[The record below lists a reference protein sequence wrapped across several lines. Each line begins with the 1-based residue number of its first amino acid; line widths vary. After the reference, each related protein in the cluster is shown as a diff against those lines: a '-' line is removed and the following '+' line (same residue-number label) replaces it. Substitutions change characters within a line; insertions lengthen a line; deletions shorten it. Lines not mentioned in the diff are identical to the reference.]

1 MKRRTSTRRKTMLA
15 IGRTHLATD
24 FNQGPSNN
32 AKVIR
37 EALDTKFIDDARKR
51 MNNMFFMSAI
61 TVTVVMTFAAT
72 WNLDKFL
79 LSQ

>member
-1 MKRRTSTRRKTMLA
+1 MLA

-24 FNQGPSNN
+24 FNQGPSYNT
-32 AKVIR
+32 KVVR
-37 EALDTKFIDDARKR
+37 EALDAKFIDDTRKR
-51 MNNMFFMSAI
+51 LNNMFFIGAMTI
-61 TVTVVMTFAAT
+61 TVVMTFVAT